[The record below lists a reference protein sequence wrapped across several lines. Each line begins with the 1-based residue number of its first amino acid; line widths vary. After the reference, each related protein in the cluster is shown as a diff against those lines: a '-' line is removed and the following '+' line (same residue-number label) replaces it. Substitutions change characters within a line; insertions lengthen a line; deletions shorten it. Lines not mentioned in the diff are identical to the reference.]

1 MMVPASAIT
10 HDALGLLTEGG
21 AHARGRI
28 LDPPCMM
35 VHDSGGHIEP
45 MGSRGAVR

>member
-1 MMVPASAIT
+1 MMVSASAIT
-10 HDALGLLTEGG
+10 HDARGLFTGGG

-35 VHDSGGHIEP
+35 VHNSGVMANCP
-45 MGSRGAVR
+45 